1 MFAVVTKVERKDMHA
16 CYLVYEEGFETEEEA
31 DQWKD
36 EYCGVGAYQFTV
48 IDLDLYR
55 TWTEK
60 TNYNG
65 EVKYASIYRDGAD

>member
-1 MFAVVTKVERKDMHA
+1 MFAVVTRVTRKGKPD

-31 DQWKD
+31 DQWID
-36 EYCGVGAYQFTV
+36 ENCGVGAYQFTS

-65 EVKYASIYRDGAD
+65 EVKYASIYRGAD